1 LWVLPTFLSP
11 LKGIWYTGYKKEDL
25 MNEIKEFVEY
35 LIKLIVDKPE
45 EIEIAEKRGEQ
56 VIIFEVRANKQDFGK
71 ILGKHGKNIQAI
83 RTLVNSVS
91 AKAGKRSIIEI
102 IE

>member
-1 LWVLPTFLSP
+1 
-11 LKGIWYTGYKKEDL
+11 
-25 MNEIKEFVEY
+25 MNDIKEFVEY
-35 LIKLIVDKPE
+35 LVKLIVDKPE

-91 AKAGKRSIIEI
+91 AKAGKRTIIEI

>member
-1 LWVLPTFLSP
+1 
-11 LKGIWYTGYKKEDL
+11 

-35 LIKLIVDKPE
+35 LVKLIVDKPE
-45 EIEIAEKRGEQ
+45 EVEIAEKRGEQ

>member
-1 LWVLPTFLSP
+1 MV
-11 LKGIWYTGYKKEDL
+11 
-25 MNEIKEFVEY
+25 EIKEVVEY
-35 LIKLIVDKPE
+35 LVKLIVDKPE
-45 EIEIAEKRGEQ
+45 EVEIAEKRGEQ

-83 RTLVNSVS
+83 RTLVNAVS
-91 AKAGKRSIIEI
+91 AKAGKRATIEI

>member
-1 LWVLPTFLSP
+1 
-11 LKGIWYTGYKKEDL
+11 

-35 LIKLIVDKPE
+35 LVKLIVDKPE

>member
-1 LWVLPTFLSP
+1 
-11 LKGIWYTGYKKEDL
+11 

-35 LIKLIVDKPE
+35 LVKLIVDKPE
-45 EIEIAEKRGEQ
+45 EVEISEKRGEQ

>member
-1 LWVLPTFLSP
+1 
-11 LKGIWYTGYKKEDL
+11 
-25 MNEIKEFVEY
+25 
-35 LIKLIVDKPE
+35 
-45 EIEIAEKRGEQ
+45 
-56 VIIFEVRANKQDFGK
+56 K

>member
-1 LWVLPTFLSP
+1 MF
-11 LKGIWYTGYKKEDL
+11 
-25 MNEIKEFVEY
+25 EIKEVVEY
-35 LIKLIVDKPE
+35 LVKLIVDKPE
-45 EIEIAEKRGEQ
+45 EVEIAEKRGEQ